1 VIPDINLLPAKE
13 RNRDKLYIILLMI
26 LIVWIIFLAVIFLQY
41 YLTKSTNEALQAR
54 VASLEMEKTTL
65 ESQLQNQAPGL
76 ATDDYIGSISYVE
89 QLTFSTSKIIKELK
103 HWLPEYS
110 YLTNYQYNVGQVT
123 IQTQFD
129 SLDRIAQYVKSLN
142 QSELFF
148 DVKVDHIST
157 FRIEERETD
166 TVDDPIVNVEFDE
179 MPRYD
184 VSFSLVIN
192 MAAILQDTG
201 GEEVDE

>member
-1 VIPDINLLPAKE
+1 MIPDINLLPAKE

-166 TVDDPIVNVEFDE
+166 AVDDPIVNVEFDE

>member
-1 VIPDINLLPAKE
+1 MIPDINLLPAKE